1 MQKPILTLA
10 ASALALIAGQGL
22 AATSATAVTDL
33 NLRAGPGPQ
42 HEVIGVIAKDA
53 STDIEGCLEDSNW
66 CKVTYEGT
74 TGWAYGEYLGG
85 AAAEAEV
92 EAEVNTFVPVVSS
105 QSTIETGTVTYENED
120 HAGAVAGSG
129 TFGAVAGALV
139 GGPVGAA
146 AGAIIG
152 GTAGALAEPAEEVV
166 SYVRTNKVEP
176 VYLDGEVVTGVQL
189 PETVELQE
197 IPDSEYRYVY
207 VNTLP
212 VLVDAENRTVVHI
225 VR

>member
-1 MQKPILTLA
+1 MQKQFLTLA
-10 ASALALIAGQGL
+10 ASALALVAGPGL
-22 AATSATAVTDL
+22 AATSAMAVTDL

-42 HEVIGVIAKDA
+42 HEVIGVITKDA
-53 STDIEGCLEDSNW
+53 SADIEGCLEDSKW
-66 CKVTYEGT
+66 CKVTYDGT

-85 AAAEAEV
+85 ADAEAETQ
-92 EAEVNTFVPVVSS
+92 TFVPVVSS

-129 TFGAVAGALV
+129 TVGAVAGALI

-176 VYLDGEVVTGVQL
+176 VYLEGEVVTGVQL
-189 PETVELQE
+189 PETVELKE

-207 VNTLP
+207 VNNVP
-212 VLVDAENRTVVHI
+212 VLVEAENRTVVHI